1 MAPRKTHILKVTQQ
15 GQHGF
20 YTAEYTLTDPR
31 GTASDR
37 RRSLMPTIAIFSFIF
52 VEIIIII
59 IITHCSH
66 FLLNYQ
72 LPTGFVLV
80 G

>member
-20 YTAEYTLTDPR
+20 HTADYTLTDPR

-37 RRSLMPTIAIFSFIF
+37 RRSLMPTIAIFFIYICRNNNDNNNNNHPLQSF
-52 VEIIIII
+52 
-59 IITHCSH
+59 
-66 FLLNYQ
+66 LA
-72 LPTGFVLV
+72 
-80 G
+80 